1 MVVQRV
7 KREAVVLFLGDL
19 IFFALALWLTLA
31 VRFLA
36 WPSKALL
43 FAHLQP
49 FGIVFLV
56 WTLVFF
62 IADFYDRRPSLQR
75 ERLANTIVNTQLVN
89 SFLAVV
95 FFYFIP
101 YFDIT
106 PKITLFVDLVFSLIL
121 IVWWRVAL
129 TVWLYRGRS
138 EKYLFL
144 CRGAEVDELKLVLA
158 RNDHYRITV
167 VDKFLPPAEWRRQK
181 IAAAVINLC
190 DSRRPELGLDF
201 YQLMFAGIH
210 FVDVHE
216 LYKDIFGRIPISVID
231 ERWLLEH
238 AELEQWSVYR
248 FAKRLL
254 DVILA
259 ATFFILSLPFY
270 PLIALA
276 IKLEDGGPIF
286 YIEDRIGQF
295 GRIFKIRKF
304 RSMTTEMRLEARRV
318 TRIGVWLRRTR
329 LDELPQLFSVITGVQ
344 SLIGPRPE
352 RPDYVKMYEREIP
365 YYHARHLIPPG
376 LSGWAQIYQ
385 ERHPHFA
392 PQADATREK
401 LSYDLYYVENRSF
414 WLDLK
419 IALKTIRTLL
429 SRSGL

>member
-1 MVVQRV
+1 MIVRRV
-7 KREAVVLFLGDL
+7 RREALILFFGDL
-19 IFFALALWLTLA
+19 IFFALALWLTLT

-36 WPSKALL
+36 WPSKALFL
-43 FAHLQP
+43 AHFEP
-49 FGIVFLV
+49 FGIIFLV

-62 IADFYDRRPSLQR
+62 IADLYNRRPSLQR
-75 ERLANTIVNTQLVN
+75 ERLANTVINTQLVN
-89 SFLAVV
+89 SFLAIF

-101 YFDIT
+101 YFVIT
-106 PKITLFVDLVFSLIL
+106 PKITLFADLVFSLIL
-121 IVWWRVAL
+121 IVWWRVML
-129 TVWLYRGRS
+129 SVFLYRGRS

-144 CRGAEVDELKLVLA
+144 CAGAEVDELKQTLA
-158 RNDHYRITV
+158 QNDRYHIAV

-181 IAAAVINLC
+181 IAVAVIDLY
-190 DSRRPELGLDF
+190 DFHRTILAVDF
-201 YQLMFAGIH
+201 YQLLFAGIR
-210 FVDVHE
+210 FVNIHE
-216 LYKDIFGRIPISVID
+216 LYEDIFGRIPVSVID
-231 ERWLLEH
+231 ERWLMAH

-248 FAKRLL
+248 LAKRWL
-254 DVILA
+254 DMMLA
-259 ATFFILSLPFY
+259 AAFFILSLPLY

-295 GRIFKIRKF
+295 GRIFKITKF
-304 RSMTTEMRLEARRV
+304 RSMTTETRLAARRV
-318 TRIGVWLRRTR
+318 TRVGRFLRRTR
-329 LDELPQLFSVITGVQ
+329 LDELPQLLSVMTGVQ

-352 RPDYVKMYEREIP
+352 RPEYVKMYEREIP

-392 PQADATREK
+392 PQAGATREK
-401 LSYDLYYVENRSF
+401 LSYDLYYVKNRSF

-419 IALKTIRTLL
+419 IVLKTIRTLL